1 MNQIKAYYHIEVN
14 DNNIN
19 KLANENFKGHV
30 KYFIEKINK
39 YIYGGYCTYSP
50 ERAVSRVSEGDCT
63 ELDDMVITFIVQA
76 HRVFGDSVMIDDG
89 KRQEMHASKKFDHN
103 DLNLTYSKIVYRQMF
118 GGKLCPED
126 WSDGSVEPP
135 FSQVLF
141 ILACVMKFGL
151 DRLEIARQIV
161 YRKEYDWDPSIYKID
176 IIKDTNMI
184 SCPKII
190 NEIHKPSKKVY
201 AFDCCGN
208 IVTE

>member
-1 MNQIKAYYHIEVN
+1 V
-14 DNNIN
+14 
-19 KLANENFKGHV
+19 NENFKEHL

-39 YIYGGYCTYSP
+39 YIYGGYCTASLVK
-50 ERAVSRVSEGDCT
+50 ADSA

-76 HRVFGDSVMIDDG
+76 HRVFGDSVMIEDG
-89 KRQEMHASKKFDHN
+89 KREEIPASKKFDHN

-118 GGKLCPED
+118 GGKLCVCPQD
-126 WSDGSVEPP
+126 WSDGLTKPP

-141 ILACVMKFGL
+141 ILAYIMKFSL
-151 DRLEIARQIV
+151 DRLEFGSRIV
-161 YRKEYDWDPSIYKID
+161 YRKEYDCDPSIYKID

-184 SCPKII
+184 SCQKII
-190 NEIHKPSKKVY
+190 NEIHKPSKKMY